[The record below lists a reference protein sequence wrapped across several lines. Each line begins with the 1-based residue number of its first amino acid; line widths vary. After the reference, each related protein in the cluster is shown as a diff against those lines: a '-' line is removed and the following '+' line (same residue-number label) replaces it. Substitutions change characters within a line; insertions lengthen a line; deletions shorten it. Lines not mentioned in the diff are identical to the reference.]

1 MKINNRILRNIST
14 VIVLVMVMSSFSLAF
29 AEGKVIKDETV
40 YVNLDP
46 EGAPIEKTSSIR
58 LHSDSPDRKSV
69 V

>member
-29 AEGKVIKDETV
+29 AEGKIIKDETV

-46 EGAPIEKTSSIR
+46 DELQLRRHLVLGYILIH
-58 LHSDSPDRKSV
+58 L
-69 V
+69 